1 MKTRSLLGDLTAVD
15 NLDRGSGGAAG
26 GTEGLEL
33 LQDLLAL
40 LNLSKDGVLAIQPR
54 GVLEANEELGAVG
67 VGSSVGH
74 RQDGSTVGNLEVL
87 TGNIQFKISK
97 WMLIIIKKKGS
108 KQQHSSTVH
117 LKILFIQEEAQM
129 L

>member
-1 MKTRSLLGDLTAVD
+1 LAASDNPSLLGDLTAVG

-54 GVLEANEELGAVG
+54 GILEADEELGAVG

-74 RQDGSTVGNLEVL
+74 RQDGSTVSNLEVL
-87 TGNIQFKISK
+87 TGNMQE
-97 WMLIIIKKKGS
+97 LKK
-108 KQQHSSTVH
+108 
-117 LKILFIQEEAQM
+117 
-129 L
+129 